1 MNLTKRI
8 EAVEKALA
16 EQSGETGIKV
26 LLLNNGETEQQARE
40 RMGLTDWN
48 GKTIGV
54 AFVSSIDAN
63 L

>member
-16 EQSGETGIKV
+16 EQSGESGIKV
-26 LLLNNGETEQQARE
+26 LLLHNGETEQQARE
-40 RMGLTDWN
+40 RMGLTDWK
-48 GKTIGV
+48 GTAICV
-54 AFVSSIDAN
+54 VFVSSTDAN